1 MKVNK
6 PVTVCN
12 NCGVE
17 DLDNAK
23 FAVVTI
29 TIDGH
34 VEYLIDLCRERC
46 LPPLVE
52 LGRRELPQLQ
62 SPAEAEQSEPVHE
75 TGTICPH
82 CGRTFKAPSGLK
94 VHVARMHA

>member
-1 MKVNK
+1 MKINK

-17 DLDNAK
+17 SLDAK
-23 FAVVTI
+23 EFATVTL

-52 LGRRELPQLQ
+52 LGRRDLSELH
-62 SPAEAEQSEPVHE
+62 AIEPVEAQAEVHQ
-75 TGTICPH
+75 TGTVCIH
-82 CGRTFKAPSGLK
+82 CGRSFKSANGLK